1 QHVVFRYCDMRSTME
16 LRGVRGWRLTGS
28 LLALALVA
36 SVGCGGDSG
45 PTAVEGTVPVTGTVT
60 LDGAPGVKAEVQF
73 LPAEGANANSMATG
87 VTDESGKYTL
97 KSGPT
102 EGARPGKYKVVI
114 SQLMKDGQP
123 MVPGPDVSPM
133 DLVVQ
138 GAVQTLHTN
147 YSEYG

>member
-1 QHVVFRYCDMRSTME
+1 M
-16 LRGVRGWRLTGS
+16 
-28 LLALALVA
+28 
-36 SVGCGGDSG
+36 
-45 PTAVEGTVPVTGTVT
+45 
-60 LDGAPGVKAEVQF
+60 
-73 LPAEGANANSMATG
+73 ANC

-147 YSEYG
+147 YSEYGTTILQAEVPAGGGTIDFNVDSLGTGQ